1 MKLPEAL
8 TEVHSALSKL
18 VDSID
23 NLEKVL
29 GESPQRVEMPNLEER
44 RARAIELVRRY
55 RGRNS

>member
-8 TEVHSALSKL
+8 IEIRLALSKMI
-18 VDSID
+18 DSID

-29 GESPQRVEMPNLEER
+29 GESPQRVEMPKLAER
-44 RARAIELVRRY
+44 QARAIELARRY